1 MKLVFSEDLK
11 YLFPYWV
18 VGEIS
23 MTEDMQNA
31 AMNRFMDIQQWLGE
45 SFGPI
50 GEAWGFEK
58 VRGSMPTGG
67 ASYNL
72 RNAPM
77 VKYSWRF
84 KNKADAALFKL
95 TWDKP

>member
-18 VGEIS
+18 VGEIP
-23 MTEDMQNA
+23 MNEDMSA
-31 AMNRFMDIQQWLGE
+31 KAMNQFMDIQEWLGQ

-58 VRGSMPTGG
+58 VRGALPTGG
-67 ASYNL
+67 ARYNL
-72 RNAPM
+72 RNQPN
-77 VKYSWRF
+77 VTYSWRF
-84 KNKADAALFKL
+84 RNKADAMLFKL
-95 TWDKP
+95 TWDNK